1 MIPYPFRTG
10 EGRPFPRYP
19 YRGRF
24 APSPTGLLHFGSLVA
39 AVASF
44 CEARRHRGLWFV
56 RMEDLDS
63 PRTAPGAA
71 DGILRSLERLGFEWD
86 GEVMAQSRRAP
97 EYAQALEGLKNICRV
112 FACAC
117 SRKEIADS
125 MPNFDGER
133 IYPGTCRHGLPP
145 GREAR
150 ALRLRVD
157 HEFIDF
163 EDAVQGPQRQDLAR
177 VIGDFVLRRADGI
190 HSYQLAVVVDDA
202 AQGITDVVRG
212 ADLLDSTPRQILIQ
226 QLLAFTTP
234 RYAHVPVALNAAGKK
249 LSKQTL
255 APSIDATHGATELV
269 TALRFLGQPAPLE
282 LVHANITD
290 IWQWALANWNL
301 SCVPRQRSAAATDC
315 GG

>member
-1 MIPYPFRTG
+1 MI
-10 EGRPFPRYP
+10 P

-24 APSPTGLLHFGSLVA
+24 APSPTGPLHFGSLVA
-39 AVASF
+39 SVASF
-44 CEARRHRGLWFV
+44 CEARIHGGQWLL

-63 PRTAPGAA
+63 PRTVPGAA
-71 DGILRSLERLGFEWD
+71 EGILRSLERLGFEWD

-97 EYAQALEGLKNICRV
+97 EYAEALERLKNLGRV
-112 FACAC
+112 FACGC

-125 MPNFDGER
+125 MPNLDGER
-133 IYPGTCRHGLPP
+133 VYPGTCRHGLPP

-157 HEFIDF
+157 HEFIGF
-163 EDAVQGPQRQDLAR
+163 EDAVQGPLRQDLAR

-226 QLLAFTTP
+226 QLLACATP
-234 RYAHVPVALNAAGKK
+234 RYAHVPVALNAAGEK

-255 APSIDATHGATELV
+255 ARAIDTNNGETELLK
-269 TALRFLGQPAPLE
+269 ALRFLGQPAPDE
-282 LVHANITD
+282 LLHSNVAG
-290 IWQWALANWNL
+290 IWRWALANWNL
-301 SCVPRQRSAAATDC
+301 SCVPQCRSATAPD
-315 GG
+315 

>member
-1 MIPYPFRTG
+1 
-10 EGRPFPRYP
+10 
-19 YRGRF
+19 
-24 APSPTGLLHFGSLVA
+24 
-39 AVASF
+39 
-44 CEARRHRGLWFV
+44 
-56 RMEDLDS
+56 MEDLDS

-112 FACAC
+112 FACGC

-234 RYAHVPVALNAAGKK
+234 RYAHVPVALNAAGEK